1 MKITRELVTN
11 VAVGLFVALGLTV
24 VAVRGSTTTTVAA
37 RPTPSADAT
46 LQPTVK
52 PSTVT
57 PVVPNGTRPALIRQV
72 NRFIQTYYLVLP
84 GETVAHRRARLY
96 RLHESVPSAVISRLP
111 LPPGA
116 QPAHTDN
123 GKTLPLTM
131 RGSSVTSAISVH
143 ENGEPAGSVYV
154 VAPVK
159 VSVLRPDGSVA
170 TSYTV
175 LTSTIWT
182 FQSPKWV
189 LTEFTE
195 GGDE

>member
-11 VAVGLFVALGLTV
+11 LAVGLFVATGLTV
-24 VAVRGSTTTTVAA
+24 VTVRGSTTATIAA
-37 RPTPSADAT
+37 RPTPSAST
-46 LQPTVK
+46 TVQPTAK
-52 PSTVT
+52 PTTAT
-57 PVVPNGTRPALIRQV
+57 PVIPSSSRPALIRQV
-72 NRFIQTYYLVLP
+72 NSFIQTYYLVLP
-84 GETVAHRRARLY
+84 GESVAHRRARLY
-96 RLHESVPSAVISRLP
+96 RLHTSVPSAVINRLP

-116 QPAHTDN
+116 RPAHADN
-123 GKTLPLTM
+123 GKTLPLTL
-131 RGSSVTSAISVH
+131 RGSPVTNAMSVH
-143 ENGEPAGSVYV
+143 ENGKPAGSVYV
-154 VAPVK
+154 IAPVK